1 MIFMP
6 MFPIT
11 IQTLSHLLGKIELSS
26 LGLSHLV
33 KAKELFILYYMP
45 SKSVIIENPSW
56 GGAHI

>member
-1 MIFMP
+1 MGGLMIFMP

-11 IQTLSHLLGKIELSS
+11 VQTLSHLLGKIDQAS

-45 SKSVIIENPSW
+45 SKSVIIKNPS
-56 GGAHI
+56 